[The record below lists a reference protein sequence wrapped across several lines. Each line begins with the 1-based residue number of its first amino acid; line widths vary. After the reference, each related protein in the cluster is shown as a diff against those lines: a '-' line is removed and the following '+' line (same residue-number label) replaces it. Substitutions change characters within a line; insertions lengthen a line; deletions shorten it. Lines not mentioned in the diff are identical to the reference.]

1 MAAFNIVRLRV
12 KPGYEEQFVEEHRQ
26 VEADFPGMRRAV
38 LVKTGDST
46 YCFVGEWDAMQDLVN
61 AREDMVAILDRF
73 RHMLED
79 LGGDLGVT
87 DPVSGEVVVEVK

>member
-12 KPGYEEQFVEEHRQ
+12 KPGYDEQFVKEHRQ
-26 VEADFPGMRRAV
+26 METDFPGMRRAA
-38 LVKTGDST
+38 LVKTGDNT
-46 YCFVGEWDAMQDLVN
+46 YCFVGEWDAMQDIVN

-79 LGGDLGVT
+79 QGGDLGVT
-87 DPVSGEVVVEVK
+87 DPVSGEVVVDLK